1 MDGLFGMLRGI
12 GGKTAGGDGAGALLP
27 TVPAGRNF
35 YAQIE
40 PPAGNTAVAAGLD
53 GAAFVPG
60 QCYFSV
66 RLVEMRLCEAGN
78 YLSQFLP

>member
-12 GGKTAGGDGAGALLP
+12 GGKAAGGDGAGALLP

-40 PPAGNTAVAAGLD
+40 PPAGNTAVIAANFLYEMLCALPRVAE
-53 GAAFVPG
+53 AAAKN
-60 QCYFSV
+60 
-66 RLVEMRLCEAGN
+66 RK
-78 YLSQFLP
+78 